1 MASESKVLAYSRR
14 SSLQNIK
21 SSRYGAEINLLP
33 TFIEELS
40 SANLLTLLGTNY
52 KVSFATHFKMY
63 FTTFNKHA
71 NFFSIHRLRFLGESV
86 KMNLH
91 AFQF

>member
-1 MASESKVLAYSRR
+1 MSSVSKDLAYSRR
-14 SSLQNIK
+14 RSLQNIK
-21 SSRYGAEINLLP
+21 SSRNGAEINFLP
-33 TFIEELS
+33 TFIEVLS
-40 SANLLTLLGTNY
+40 SVNLLILLGSNY
-52 KVSFATHFKMY
+52 KVSFATNFKTY